1 MTNCIKIY
9 RHNMERL
16 KPLCDATRYHPARLA
31 NMMIEY
37 ALEHAKLTPTTETV
51 YDIRFWGG
59 SSVPSVHN
67 TRQFFPQLNNLRS
80 GMEMEAK
87 R

>member
-37 ALEHAKLTPTTETV
+37 ALEHAKLTPTAETV
-51 YDIRFWGG
+51 YDIKFWAG
-59 SSVPSVHN
+59 SAAPSTHN
-67 TRQFFPQLNNLRS
+67 TMQLFPQLADKYS
-80 GMEMEAK
+80 GI
-87 R
+87 RG